1 LIASNADS
9 TILLSC
15 ERRQALRRSSLET
28 AKVGKP
34 MFIVLAIVLLLIWL
48 GVFFVAHVTFWL
60 IHLLLVFAVIA
71 FILHFVMGGRRSI

>member
-1 LIASNADS
+1 VSVGKRYGAH
-9 TILLSC
+9 LLK
-15 ERRQALRRSSLET
+15 Q